1 MKQPILVLSV
11 VLLALQGSAPFA
23 QVGAQPPERCEQGT
37 QTDGAIYLICL
48 PEDRPW
54 NGDLVI
60 FAHGYVAFNE
70 PIALPDLELP
80 DGTLIPDLVN
90 GLGYAFATTSYRVN
104 GLAVLEGTED
114 VIDLVEVFSQLHGEP
129 GRVYLTGGSEGGLVT
144 ALAVEQHPEVFDGG
158 LAACG
163 PIGDF
168 RDQIDYWGDFRVVF
182 DHFFP
187 MLIPGSPVDIPDEVI
202 ENWDAIYAPAVSDAI
217 EADPDATDQLLQV
230 TGAPIDPKDP
240 ASVEETVLGLLWYNV
255 FATNDG
261 VDKLN
266 GQPYG
271 NRLRVY
277 RGSDHDLLLNRT
289 VARFSAEESALETIE
304 KSYRTSGDLVSPLI
318 TLHTTGDP
326 IIPYWHER
334 AYRAKVAANG
344 DSSFHVNIPVLR
356 YGHCEFKNYELL
368 VAFALLVFKSSGQEL
383 AGVRNVLPLERDW
396 QAYASLAREYG
407 AIR

>member
-1 MKQPILVLSV
+1 MKQRIIALTV
-11 VLLALQGSAPFA
+11 VALALQGFVPFA
-23 QVGAQPPERCEQGT
+23 QVGAQPPERCDQGT

-48 PEDRPW
+48 PEDQPW

-80 DGTLIPDLVN
+80 SGELLPDLVN
-90 GLGYAFATTSYRVN
+90 GLGYAFATTSYSVN
-104 GLAVLEGTED
+104 GLAVLEGVKD
-114 VIDLVEVFSQLHGEP
+114 VIDLVDVFTQSYGVP

-168 RDQIDYWGDFRVVF
+168 RDQVDYWGDFRVAF
-182 DHFFP
+182 DYFFP
-187 MLIPGSPVDIPDEVI
+187 GLIPGSPVEVPEEVI
-202 ENWDAIYAPAVSDAI
+202 ENWDSTYAPAVSQAI
-217 EADPDATDQLLQV
+217 AADPDATAQLLQV

-240 ASVEETVLGLLWYNV
+240 SSVDETVLGLLWYNV

-261 VDKLN
+261 TEKLN

-271 NRLRVY
+271 NRLRIY
-277 RGSDHDLLLNRT
+277 RGSAHDLLLNRT
-289 VARFSAEESALETIE
+289 VERFTAEKPALNTINQD
-304 KSYRTSGDLVSPLI
+304 YQTSGDLVSPLI

-326 IIPYWHER
+326 IIHYWHER
-334 AYRAKVAANG
+334 AYKAKVAANG
-344 DSSFHVNIPVLR
+344 DSSLHVNIPVLR
-356 YGHCEFKNYELL
+356 YGHCEFKNYEVLA
-368 VAFALLVFKSSGQEL
+368 AFALLVFKSSGREL
-383 AGVRNVLPLERDW
+383 VGVRNVLPIERDW
-396 QAYASLAREYG
+396 QAYSSMAREYG